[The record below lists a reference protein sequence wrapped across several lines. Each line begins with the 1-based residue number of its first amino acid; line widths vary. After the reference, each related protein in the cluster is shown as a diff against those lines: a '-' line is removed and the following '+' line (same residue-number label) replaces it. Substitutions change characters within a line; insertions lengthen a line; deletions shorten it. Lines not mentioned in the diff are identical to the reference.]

1 MKENKEEEILGFL
14 QERKYAEVSEL
25 AAKLYLSAST
35 VRRRLTELEKKGLVT
50 RTHGGAEIND
60 GNNFLPSFTFRAH
73 QNSLEKKK
81 IALTAI
87 KLIKNGDMVFLD
99 GSTSAFFIAEY
110 LSEFDNLKV
119 VTNGID
125 TLSLL
130 SKNNVTAYSTGG
142 IVSPVNRSVLIGH
155 FAAEMIA
162 GIHADIAFF
171 SAQSAGRDGVISD
184 CFEEEN
190 VLRLCMMKNASIMVF
205 LCDGAKFEKQSA
217 FRLCS
222 VRDIDCIVSNRDIR
236 DHFDT
241 DALPELL
248 Y

>member
-1 MKENKEEEILGFL
+1 
-14 QERKYAEVSEL
+14 
-25 AAKLYLSAST
+25 
-35 VRRRLTELEKKGLVT
+35 
-50 RTHGGAEIND
+50 
-60 GNNFLPSFTFRAH
+60 
-73 QNSLEKKK
+73 
-81 IALTAI
+81 
-87 KLIKNGDMVFLD
+87 
-99 GSTSAFFIAEY
+99 
-110 LSEFDNLKV
+110 V

-142 IVSPVNRSVLIGH
+142 IVSAVNRSVLIGH

-190 VLRLCMMKNASIMVF
+190 VLRLCMMKNASKKVF

-241 DALPELL
+241 DALPEFL